1 MELIPIV
8 AGGFLVVGFLMMV
21 VAVVMLIARKG
32 KKSGAQAAAPKA
44 PSRGPGRPPA
54 PPPRRGQDAPAPPMP
69 PRATA
74 PPPAPVM
81 PAPAAMTPPPPR
93 PVAAAAM
100 ELPPPPPMPA
110 AAAPPPFPEPDAGH
124 TVAMDPS
131 EYMPATL
138 AQPRPGYW
146 GTFVGVRGVLE
157 GREVPIDETGFVIG
171 RDHTLAQLVISDPRV
186 SKKHCW
192 VGVRGGE
199 VWVIDQGSTNGT
211 YVNEVNAGRITE
223 RRLNRGDV
231 VIVSEDVAR
240 FEFRLD

>member
-1 MELIPIV
+1 MEFIPIV
-8 AGGFLVVGFLMMV
+8 AGGFAVVGFLMMV
-21 VAVVMLIARKG
+21 VAAVMLISRKG
-32 KKSGAQAAAPKA
+32 KKSGAQAPPKA
-44 PSRGPGRPPA
+44 PSRAPGRPPA
-54 PPPRRGQDAPAPPMP
+54 PPPRRGQDSPAPPMP
-69 PRATA
+69 PRAA
-74 PPPAPVM
+74 APPPPAPVM
-81 PAPAAMTPPPPR
+81 PAPAAMPPPLPP
-93 PVAAAAM
+93 PVAAHAVA
-100 ELPPPPPMPA
+100 PPPPMPP
-110 AAAPPPFPEPDAGH
+110 AAPPPVPEPAVGH

-131 EYMPATL
+131 EFMPATL
-138 AQPRPGYW
+138 AQPRPGYY
-146 GTFVGVRGVLE
+146 GKFVGVRGVLE

-211 YVNEVNAGRITE
+211 YVNEVTAGRITE